1 MFIQLSWRDGHKPLI
16 SLNNLLFLATDNLA
30 IPDIDYIVD
39 IVLNDVCHNNSY
51 SSIAT
56 SELFR
61 KISASIFL
69 R

>member
-16 SLNNLLFLATDNLA
+16 SLSNLLFLATDNLA

-39 IVLNDVCHNNSY
+39 IVLNDVCRNNSY

-61 KISASIFL
+61 KISSSIFL